1 MFDPGLARRVG
12 SRRNAEAFR
21 NVGKKSSHF
30 MPPSSLPPPNEIMIL
45 AMERDGKN
53 PRKREAKLSR
63 IPIWPTRTAA
73 MTPQH
78 FLHEYKRKFRVFS
91 LRNVELSSS
100 GEFLKAYTFSE
111 IYIFTFLHF
120 YIFTFLHFFIS
131 TLLHFYISTLQ
142 CKI

>member
-30 MPPSSLPPPNEIMIL
+30 MPPSSFPSPNEIMIL

-73 MTPQH
+73 MTPH
-78 FLHEYKRKFRVFS
+78 ISSTNINESFVFS
-91 LRNVELSSS
+91 RSASLC
-100 GEFLKAYTFSE
+100 FPY
-111 IYIFTFLHF
+111 
-120 YIFTFLHFFIS
+120 
-131 TLLHFYISTLQ
+131 
-142 CKI
+142 